1 MKSKWVWMTILVLTL
16 MTGCNTEQPEIVDD
30 DVIKIG
36 ISFDS
41 FVVERWQR
49 EMEILVATATELGA
63 EVDVQIANEDIE
75 KQINQIRYLIAQD
88 VDVLII
94 VPKDAE
100 ALSPAIDEA
109 YKNGIGIIA
118 YDRLI
123 IHPDLDLYISF
134 DNEAIGENIS
144 NRLIEAMKIEEEAPP
159 KQILVINGDP
169 SDNNSSLLNTG
180 FYKKLD
186 PLIEVG
192 EVVILEEIWAHE
204 WREQHAKDVVE
215 KHLSLGNR
223 IDGIIAA
230 NDVLATGAIEVLSK
244 WQLAGEVF
252 VVSQDAELSACQR
265 IVEGTQLATVFKPI
279 NELAIMTAKLAMEM
293 AKGNKIDTEDTI
305 FNQYR
310 EIPFVKLNAFVVDE
324 SNMEEI
330 IIESGFHRKED
341 VYLNKNK

>member
-1 MKSKWVWMTILVLTL
+1 MKSKWLWMTLLILTL
-16 MTGCNTEQPEIVDD
+16 MTGCAAKQPEPMMD

-75 KQINQIRYLIAQD
+75 KQIEQIRYLISQN

-109 YKNGIGIIA
+109 YRNGIGIIA

-144 NRLIEAMKIEEEAPP
+144 DRLIGAMNIEEDASP
-159 KQILVINGDP
+159 KQILIINGDP

-180 FYKKLD
+180 FHKKID
-186 PLIEVG
+186 PLTENG
-192 EVVILEEIWAHE
+192 EVVILEEIWANE
-204 WREQHAKDVVE
+204 WREQFAKDIVE
-215 KHLSLGNR
+215 KHLALGNH

-244 WQLAGEVF
+244 WQMAGDVF

-265 IVEGTQLATVFKPI
+265 IVESTQLATVFKPI
-279 NELAIMTAKLAMEM
+279 NELAITTAKLAIEM
-293 AKGNKIDTEDTI
+293 ANGNRIDTEDTI
-305 FNQYR
+305 FNQFR

-341 VYLNKNK
+341 VYLNKNR

>member
-1 MKSKWVWMTILVLTL
+1 MKIKWVWITLLLMAL
-16 MTGCNTEQPEIVDD
+16 MTGCTAEPSEPVED

-63 EVDVQIANEDIE
+63 KVDVQIANEDIE
-75 KQINQIRYLIAQD
+75 KQIEQIRYLIAQN

-109 YKNGIGIIA
+109 YRNGIKIIA

-144 NRLIEAMKIEEEAPP
+144 ERLIGALKLEEEAPP
-159 KQILVINGDP
+159 KQILIINGDP
-169 SDNNSSLLNTG
+169 SDNNSSLLNIG
-180 FYKKLD
+180 FHKKID
-186 PLIEVG
+186 PLIEIG
-192 EVVILEEIWAHE
+192 EVEILEEIWANE
-204 WREQHAKDVVE
+204 WREQYAKDVVE
-215 KHLSLGNR
+215 NHLSLGHH

-244 WQLAGEVF
+244 WQMAGDVF

-279 NELAIMTAKLAMEM
+279 NELAITTAKIAIEM
-293 AKGNKIDTEDTI
+293 AKGNKVDT
-305 FNQYR
+305 
-310 EIPFVKLNAFVVDE
+310 
-324 SNMEEI
+324 
-330 IIESGFHRKED
+330 
-341 VYLNKNK
+341 

>member
-1 MKSKWVWMTILVLTL
+1 MKSKWLWMALLVLTL
-16 MTGCNTEQPEIVDD
+16 TTGCTAKQPVVMED

-36 ISFDS
+36 ISFDT

-75 KQINQIRYLIAQD
+75 KQIEQIRYLIAQD

-100 ALSPAIDEA
+100 ALAPAIDEA
-109 YKNGIGIIA
+109 YRNGIGIIA

-144 NRLIEAMKIEEEAPP
+144 ERLIKAMKIEEEAPP
-159 KQILVINGDP
+159 RQILIINGDP

-180 FYKKLD
+180 FHKMID
-186 PLIEVG
+186 PLIEIG
-192 EVVILEEIWAHE
+192 EVVVLEEIWAIE
-204 WREQHAKDVVE
+204 WREKYAKDVVE
-215 KHLSLGNR
+215 KHLTLGNQ

-244 WQLAGEVF
+244 WQLAGDVF

-279 NELAIMTAKLAMEM
+279 NELAITTAKLAIEM
-293 AKGNKIDTEDTI
+293 AKGNKFDTEDTI

-324 SNMEEI
+324 SNMDEI

>member
-1 MKSKWVWMTILVLTL
+1 MKSKWVWITLLLLALV
-16 MTGCNTEQPEIVDD
+16 TGCTAEQSEAVKDD
-30 DVIKIG
+30 AIKIG

-63 EVDVQIANEDIE
+63 EVDVQIANEDID
-75 KQINQIRYLIAQD
+75 KQLEQIRYLISQN

-100 ALSPAIDEA
+100 ALSPAIEEA
-109 YKNGIGIIA
+109 YKNGIKIIA

-144 NRLIEAMKIEEEAPP
+144 VRLIGAMKLEEEAPP
-159 KQILVINGDP
+159 KQILIINGDP
-169 SDNNSSLLNTG
+169 SDNNSSLLNNG
-180 FYKKLD
+180 FHKIID
-186 PLIEVG
+186 PLLEIG
-192 EVVILEEIWAHE
+192 EVEILEEIWADE
-204 WREQHAKDVVE
+204 WREQYAKDVVE

-230 NDVLATGAIEVLSK
+230 NDVLATGTIEVLSK
-244 WQLAGEVF
+244 WQLAGDVF

-279 NELAIMTAKLAMEM
+279 NELAITTAKIAIEM
-293 AKGNKIDTEDTI
+293 AKGNTIETEDTI
-305 FNQYR
+305 FNRYR

-324 SNMEEI
+324 TNMEEI
-330 IIESGFHRKED
+330 IIENGFHRKED
-341 VYLNKNK
+341 VYLNKSK